1 MKVRLIII
9 LIANM
14 FMLHVII
21 PMLKIAKLNNLV
33 DIIVKQLQINISYVE
48 QQLKGSVK

>member
-21 PMLKIAKLNNLV
+21 PILKIAKLNNLV
-33 DIIVKQLQINISYVE
+33 EIIIKQTNTNITYVE
-48 QQLKGSVK
+48 NQLKKVK

>member
-21 PMLKIAKLNNLV
+21 PILKIAKLNNLV
-33 DIIVKQLQINISYVE
+33 EIIIKQTNTNITYIE
-48 QQLKGSVK
+48 NQLKKVK

>member
-21 PMLKIAKLNNLV
+21 PIFKIAKLNNLV
-33 DIIVKQLQINISYVE
+33 EIIIKQTNTNITYIE
-48 QQLKGSVK
+48 NQLKKVK